1 MSADKHRSMMNVC
14 KRAMIKNSQ
23 TLALYPQKITT
34 HTFQQKGDET
44 IHSQY
49 ADKNPKANQTEKN
62 M

>member
-34 HTFQQKGDET
+34 HTFQQKGDGT
-44 IHSQY
+44 IQY